1 MGEVWLATARGPGG
15 FQKRVVIKTVLPDLV
30 EKAGYVQML
39 VKEASLAARLDH
51 PNIVHVFDL
60 GCVGDLYYIAMEY
73 LSGRSLAQM
82 LRRSHEMGQRLTLRV
97 LLTMI
102 AIACD
107 GLQYAHDQTDDEGR
121 PLGLLHR
128 DLSPSNIMLTFAG
141 RVALLDFG
149 VATAANSRY
158 RTRSGTIKG
167 KFHYLAPERVRGE
180 PHDRRS
186 DIYSLGVV
194 LYQCLTLRWPFRA
207 QGEYE
212 LLRQIANEAPPPLR
226 HYAPW
231 VPPRLE
237 QIVMRA
243 MAHQPTTRHQ
253 QAADLAAELRE
264 HIRAA
269 GPAAEPGELAAY
281 LAELFPEAPEAA
293 ARRQLAEAASR
304 PPAEA
309 VEILFHAGDPI
320 ELDELRG
327 PGEPVELDQPDPA
340 AMASGSPAA
349 GSALPAI
356 PTSSVS
362 RAVDRALLDGPG
374 IESPAFPPP
383 QPSRLA
389 GARLDRGWTQS
400 SGSRP
405 APADPGVAP
414 GAQPVIA
421 PVPRPVVAPS
431 VDAAPSPTPA
441 HPPTPAAAEPR
452 RRHAPTSLLPDDVDI
467 FPEPTRTLAPLGRD
481 VFSGYGGSRAPG
493 RSSPARADDPDPW
506 PWATS
511 ARRTEQPTREA
522 TPDRVATEET
532 GPKGGR

>member
-1 MGEVWLATARGPGG
+1 MIGSALRANDAESGGGTLSGTGVIESRLAPGSSFGRYVVESRLARGGMGEVWLATARGPGG
-15 FQKRVVIKTVLPDLV
+15 FQKRVVIKTVLQDLV
-30 EKAGYVQML
+30 EKTGYVQML

-107 GLQYAHDQTDDEGR
+107 GLQYAHDQTDEEGR

-149 VATAANSRY
+149 VATAAHSRY
-158 RTRSGTIKG
+158 RTRPGTIKG
-167 KFHYLAPERVRGE
+167 KFHYLAPERVLGE

-253 QAADLAAELRE
+253 QAADLASELRD
-264 HIRAA
+264 HLRAS
-269 GPAAEPGELAAY
+269 GPPVEASELSAY

-304 PPAEA
+304 PPAES
-309 VEILFHAGDPI
+309 VEMMKYTRCA
-320 ELDELRG
+320 
-327 PGEPVELDQPDPA
+327 
-340 AMASGSPAA
+340 
-349 GSALPAI
+349 
-356 PTSSVS
+356 VS
-362 RAVDRALLDGPG
+362 RPNHR
-374 IESPAFPPP
+374 
-383 QPSRLA
+383 
-389 GARLDRGWTQS
+389 
-400 SGSRP
+400 
-405 APADPGVAP
+405 
-414 GAQPVIA
+414 
-421 PVPRPVVAPS
+421 
-431 VDAAPSPTPA
+431 
-441 HPPTPAAAEPR
+441 
-452 RRHAPTSLLPDDVDI
+452 
-467 FPEPTRTLAPLGRD
+467 
-481 VFSGYGGSRAPG
+481 
-493 RSSPARADDPDPW
+493 
-506 PWATS
+506 
-511 ARRTEQPTREA
+511 
-522 TPDRVATEET
+522 
-532 GPKGGR
+532 